1 MKKVIVAIMTVIMT
15 LGLAACGNPTPSE
28 TVDSFLDGV
37 KNSDTDTIKSVYAG
51 GSFSFDKDLSEFQGD
66 DKELAKITADELV
79 PKLLDFDYEIGEEKI
94 DGDKATV
101 EVTFKTYNFGDA
113 LMSFMT
119 DYYTQ
124 AIALIFDDGAE
135 EKMEKIA
142 RTLYKKSIKD
152 MKKDYTGKAKIS
164 LTKKD
169 DTWVVDEFQDDDD
182 FYNAFLGGAI
192 DSWKEIEKTYD
203 E

>member
-1 MKKVIVAIMTVIMT
+1 MKKLIVAIMTIIMT
-15 LGLAACGNPTPSE
+15 VGLAACGNPTPSE

-37 KNSDTDTIKSVYAG
+37 KNTDADAVKSVYSG
-51 GSFSFDKDLSEFQGD
+51 KSFNFDKDLSEFGGN
-66 DKELAKITADELV
+66 DKELAKITKESLV

-101 EVTFKTYNFGDA
+101 EVTFTTYNFGDA
-113 LMSFMT
+113 LTSFMT
-119 DYYTQ
+119 DY
-124 AIALIFDDGAE
+124 IAQGMVMAFDDSS
-135 EKMEKIA
+135 EKKLEKLA
-142 RTLYKKSIKD
+142 VTLYKKSIKD

-169 DTWVVDEFQDDDD
+169 DTWMVDEIQDDDA
-182 FYNAFLGGAI
+182 FYNVFLGGAI
-192 DSWKEIEKTYD
+192 DSMKDLEKTYG